1 MGVATKFGKQFATF
15 VVLKSRLQRRVLP
28 TRAITS
34 VTARKTIFAAARQS
48 LPPHHDQFAR
58 LRHPDNLQTHATLTH
73 PEIWTTYP
81 RACEICRGLLKGL
94 IDFRIPSPQRVV
106 AKHCTSE
113 PSRPRS
119 EPTACGQ
126 IILLQFLALAGCV
139 AGSLEQRCSTRP
151 LVHCGRAAL
160 RDASS
165 QTPESFQTAPCCT
178 RGRQAR

>member
-1 MGVATKFGKQFATF
+1 MRFPHV
-15 VVLKSRLQRRVLP
+15 
-28 TRAITS
+28 
-34 VTARKTIFAAARQS
+34 QS
-48 LPPHHDQFAR
+48 LLSQQGRQHLQPHGRAC
-58 LRHPDNLQTHATLTH
+58 RHIMTNSPDCDILTICKRTRRSH
-73 PEIWTTYP
+73 IQKIWTTYP
-81 RACEICRGLLKGL
+81 RACEISCRGLLKGL
-94 IDFRIPSPQRVV
+94 IEIRIPSPKRVV

-178 RGRQAR
+178 RGRQARRSLYPM